1 MTPPEAQYTTCS
13 DVPQGTVFAIDD
25 EEPMRNALRRLI
37 AASGLTVEIFGS
49 GAEFL
54 GRGSLSRPACI
65 LLDLNMPG
73 MNGLELQE
81 ELRLR
86 GVKIPVVFL
95 TGAGNVASA
104 VGAMR
109 AGAIDFVEKPFC
121 NEELLER
128 INKALE
134 TDRAAVQRA
143 SEGTLIRE
151 KVDTLTHR
159 EKDVLV
165 LLADGQ
171 SNKVIARKLNLSP
184 RTVEAHRARMTEKL
198 HAKSVADLVRIVQQ
212 CEDVLGFDSGQP
224 TRS

>member
-1 MTPPEAQYTTCS
+1 M
-13 DVPQGTVFAIDD
+13 QGTVFAIDD

-37 AASGLTVEIFGS
+37 SSSGLAVELF
-49 GAEFL
+49 ANANEFL
-54 GRGSLSRPACI
+54 QRGLLTRPACI

-81 ELRLR
+81 ELHAR
-86 GVKIPVVFL
+86 GVAVPVVFL

-109 AGAIDFVEKPFC
+109 AGAIDFVEKPFS

-134 TDRAAVQRA
+134 ADRAAVQRE
-143 SEGTLIRE
+143 SEGTLARE
-151 KVDTLTHR
+151 KVDTLTAR
-159 EKDVLV
+159 EKQVLV
-165 LLADGQ
+165 LLTQGR
-171 SNKVIARKLNLSP
+171 SNKLIARELDLSP
-184 RTVEAHRARMTEKL
+184 RTVEGYRARITEKL

-212 CEDVLGFDSGQP
+212 CQETLEAGGLEVGPHQLEPSGGAP
-224 TRS
+224 SAA